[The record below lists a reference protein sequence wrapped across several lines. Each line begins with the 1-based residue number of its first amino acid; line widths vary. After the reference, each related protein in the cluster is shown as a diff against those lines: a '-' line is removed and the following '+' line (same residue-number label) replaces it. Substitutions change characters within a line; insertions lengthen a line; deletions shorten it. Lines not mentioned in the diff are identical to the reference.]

1 MQSIFAKTYIHC
13 YLKLTGSDFTFF
25 ADENFGGKKLSLSEG
40 KKKKAGKVISPICHS
55 LKNYISGFTS
65 S

>member
-25 ADENFGGKKLSLSEG
+25 ADENFGGKKLSLSEAE
-40 KKKKAGKVISPICHS
+40 KKVTFHHFKWCGVFGEIYS
-55 LKNYISGFTS
+55 
-65 S
+65 